1 MPSASRRE
9 DTSYSC
15 DDVGPVKGGTQF
27 ADGVMTFGRRRWRSS
42 FSWRRDTTN
51 QFLWMRE
58 REEER
63 EFNRTWK
70 CCCDAASIAIYTRNE
85 INPALH
91 SDWFYLFSLNSRRK
105 GGKPPLGKNASADAK
120 VVAEKLLWG
129 AAQSSEDGIDRWL
142 LEIYAFVVT
151 RAAPFFGRHIHQH
164 NQYRR
169 LLEG

>member
-1 MPSASRRE
+1 MDE
-9 DTSYSC
+9 
-15 DDVGPVKGGTQF
+15 
-27 ADGVMTFGRRRWRSS
+27 
-42 FSWRRDTTN
+42 
-51 QFLWMRE
+51 RE
-58 REEER
+58 RGRKRIQSNVEILLR
-63 EFNRTWK
+63 RSLHRYILGMK
-70 CCCDAASIAIYTRNE
+70 SIPHYIQIGSICSHWIQDE
-85 INPALH
+85 IQ
-91 SDWFYLFSLNSRRK
+91 K